1 MNSLFSIKEK
11 VILLTGGYGILGAC
25 MAKHLAR
32 EGAYVVILGRNEQK
46 GSALVNEIKAEGGEA
61 LFLVSNVLDKA
72 LLEQNK
78 QEILKAYGKIDV
90 LVNLAGGNWYAVG
103 GKSFLAQLFKDA
115 GADYFLKDDE
125 RSGGVTLDFETVYN
139 QADDADFWRI
149 VNSFP
154 GTFSYEALKEQD
166 PRYADFRAFREKGI
180 IYCNMKNTPF
190 YESMPTEPEIVLAD
204 LLHIFHP
211 DLLPDHE
218 PVYYSRLK

>member
-1 MNSLFSIKEK
+1 MNSLFSVKEK

-90 LVNLAGGNWYAVG
+90 LVNLAGGN
-103 GKSFLAQLFKDA
+103 QA
-115 GADYFLKDDE
+115 GATFPDSRRPELIRDRTADNGFRRGHGGTRE
-125 RSGGVTLDFETVYN
+125 RKHY
-139 QADDADFWRI
+139 
-149 VNSFP
+149 
-154 GTFSYEALKEQD
+154 
-166 PRYADFRAFREKGI
+166 
-180 IYCNMKNTPF
+180 
-190 YESMPTEPEIVLAD
+190 
-204 LLHIFHP
+204 
-211 DLLPDHE
+211 
-218 PVYYSRLK
+218 

>member
-1 MNSLFSIKEK
+1 MNSLFSVKEK

-90 LVNLAGGNWYAVG
+90 LVNLAGGN
-103 GKSFLAQLFKDA
+103 QA
-115 GADYFLKDDE
+115 GATIPPDKTICRQWFSP
-125 RSGGVTLDFETVYN
+125 RSWWDKGK
-139 QADDADFWRI
+139 
-149 VNSFP
+149 
-154 GTFSYEALKEQD
+154 EALLTSR
-166 PRYADFRAFREKGI
+166 PNHPYA
-180 IYCNMKNTPF
+180 
-190 YESMPTEPEIVLAD
+190 
-204 LLHIFHP
+204 H
-211 DLLPDHE
+211 
-218 PVYYSRLK
+218 